1 MKTKLLV
8 IFLILTAA
16 ISYAA
21 NWTFE
26 APRIKLKS
34 EEIAEYVRLG
44 TYKDYLSDWFVRS
57 VQGRVLVDLLD
68 KCVGKRSVWRW
79 LSHYDDGGSSTKTY
93 GFVIQVFENDE
104 DYKRFVSRNNV
115 IKDPRTAKGTIAII
129 DFCNGGGIMKAV
141 EVNGDK
147 LMIVYPISVFL
158 FPKFIER

>member
-8 IFLILTAA
+8 IFLVFAA
-16 ISYAA
+16 FTSHAA
-21 NWTFE
+21 NWTFK
-26 APRIKLKS
+26 ASRIGPKS
-34 EEIAEYVRLG
+34 EEIVEYVKLG
-44 TYKDYLSDWFVRS
+44 VYKDYLSDWFVS
-57 VQGRVLVDLLD
+57 SAQGKVLVQLLD
-68 KCVGKRSVWRW
+68 KCAGKKSVWRW